1 MMTGKTIRSY
11 LALGKAKIAFFASL
25 SAAAGLLLA
34 NRPQG
39 GALPALTAGV
49 FLLAGGACALNQ
61 YQERDSDALMA
72 RTAGRPI
79 PGGRVNPGRALCF
92 SLVLIGSGSF
102 VLFFTDSLAAP
113 LLGLAAVF
121 WYNGVY
127 TRIKSRSAFAAIPG
141 ALVGAVPPAIG
152 WMAGGGRLCD
162 PALLA
167 LCFFFFMWQVP
178 HFFVHLLAFGKE
190 YEAIGRPS
198 LTAVFTEAQLGRLVF
213 QWLFAAAVSLQ
224 LIIVHGLIRSPVVLI
239 ALLSVSFWL
248 AAMGI
253 PLLREGASLYPRVFK
268 RINWFMLAVMLLLFL
283 DKFPARLG

>member
-1 MMTGKTIRSY
+1 MTGKTIRSY
-11 LALGKAKIAFFASL
+11 LALGKVKIAFFASL

-61 YQERDSDALMA
+61 YQDRDSDALMA

-92 SLVLIGSGSF
+92 SLVLIGLGSF
-102 VLFFTDSLAAP
+102 ILFFTDSLAVP

-127 TRIKSRSAFAAIPG
+127 TRMKSRSAFAAIPG

-152 WMAGGGRLCD
+152 WLAGGGRLCD

-178 HFFVHLLAFGKE
+178 HFLVHLLAFGKE

-198 LTAVFTEAQLGRLVF
+198 LTVVFTEAQLGRLVF

-224 LIIVHGLIRSPVVLI
+224 LIIVHGLIQSPFVLSGLI
-239 ALLSVSFWL
+239 SASFWL